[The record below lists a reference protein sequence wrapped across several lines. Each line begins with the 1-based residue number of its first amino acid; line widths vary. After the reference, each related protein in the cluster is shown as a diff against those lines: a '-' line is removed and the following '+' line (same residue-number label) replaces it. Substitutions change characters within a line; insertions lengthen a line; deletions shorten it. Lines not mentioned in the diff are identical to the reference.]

1 MADTVSREGEFATEL
16 PSKYLPPVTYQDLP
30 EPVPLRRI
38 VGASVIILAT
48 ALGSGEYVL
57 WPYITS
63 QIGLVFMWGAV
74 VGFLIQ
80 FFINME
86 VERYTLATG
95 ESAITGFARLWKPW
109 WWLFII
115 FALCQNFWPG
125 WATGSAT
132 TLTFALG
139 LGEGAVVPITVAAL
153 IAIGLAL
160 TLSPVVYDAVE
171 KIQFVLVTLI
181 CIFLIAAIFLA
192 TRLEAWA
199 DLITGFAY
207 FPRIP
212 IGAEGLGA
220 ALLLGALAFA
230 GAGGANNLVQSNYI
244 RDKDMGMGARIP
256 KIVSPLTGEEQAVP
270 SLGYMFRPNEEN
282 MRRWRGWWRVANQE
296 QFITFFLVGLTTLII
311 LSVLAYSVLPVG
323 QVEEQNFDFVRTEG
337 EVLSER
343 VAPWFGVAFWL
354 TGTFVL
360 FSTNLGIID
369 YTCRLIADQLKVNA
383 LRESQFWS
391 ESRLYAS
398 FVWLMIIVG
407 SIILISGMEQPLIL
421 LVISSSIAGV
431 MMFIYSGLLIWLNRV
446 ALPDPIKIRGVRLAV
461 MIFSFLFF
469 GFFSAYLVYD
479 QIQTNILGG

>member
-1 MADTVSREGEFATEL
+1 VADTVSREGEFAAEL

-30 EPVPLRRI
+30 EPVPLRRV

-109 WWLFII
+109 WWLFIV

-125 WATGSAT
+125 WATGSST
-132 TLTFALG
+132 TLTFVFG
-139 LGEGAVVPITVAAL
+139 LGEGAIVPITVAAL

-171 KIQFVLVTLI
+171 KIQFVLVSLI
-181 CIFLIAAIFLA
+181 CVFLIAAIFLA
-192 TRLEAWA
+192 TRAEAWA
-199 DLITGFAY
+199 DLVTGFSN
-207 FPRIP
+207 FPRVP

-270 SLGYMFRPNEEN
+270 SLGYMFRPTEEN

-296 QFITFFLVGLTTLII
+296 QFITFFLIGLATLII
-311 LSVLAYSVLPVG
+311 LSVLAYSILPVG

-343 VAPWFGVAFWL
+343 IAPWFGIAFWL